1 MTRAPEIPSLAS
13 AMGSPIVREIRLW
26 IGALA
31 LLGQLL
37 APLAHLHARAATALV
52 GAAAFCAPGGS
63 TLADLRDDG
72 TTHAPDGHAAVCPP
86 CALAGGPALPPPVP
100 ELVAPR
106 PVAVPAAFAEPAG
119 CAARDGGAAAYGSRA
134 PPAFL

>member
-1 MTRAPEIPSLAS
+1 
-13 AMGSPIVREIRLW
+13 MGSLIVREIRLW

-37 APLAHLHARAATALV
+37 APLAHVHARAATTSV
-52 GAAAFCAPGGS
+52 GAAVFCAPGGS

-86 CALAGGPALPPPVP
+86 CALAGGPALPPPAP
-100 ELVAPR
+100 ELAAPR
-106 PVAVPAAFAEPAG
+106 LVAVPAVFAEPAG
-119 CAARDGGAAAYGSRA
+119 QSPRGGGAAAYGSRA